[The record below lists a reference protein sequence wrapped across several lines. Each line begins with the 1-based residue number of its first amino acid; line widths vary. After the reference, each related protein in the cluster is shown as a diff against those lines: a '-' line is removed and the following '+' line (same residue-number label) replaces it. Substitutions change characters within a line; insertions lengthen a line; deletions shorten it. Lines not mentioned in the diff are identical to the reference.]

1 MGKDALLHLGLVE
14 GRDDGPARHVD
25 HEGRVLP
32 EHGRVLGPFVV
43 ELVHGV
49 GEFLALGGVEGDVA
63 LRNPLLGVSG
73 HAKQRI
79 AQRNISL
86 NTTQRQELADA
97 MDQLDDKGAQDAA
110 VLREDAAFV
119 VNVPS
124 RTVVTALDQT
134 EMKQRVFT
142 QIDSAMRL

>member
-1 MGKDALLHLGLVE
+1 MTVHQRNGRIPPDALRQAPQQAPTAPDDSSANTDAASFADHLE
-14 GRDDGPARHVD
+14 AAQDQTDDIN
-25 HEGRVLP
+25 L
-32 EHGRVLGPFVV
+32 
-43 ELVHGV
+43 
-49 GEFLALGGVEGDVA
+49 
-63 LRNPLLGVSG
+63 SG

-79 AQRNISL
+79 AQRNITL
-86 NTTQRQELADA
+86 DATQRQELADA

-119 VNVPS
+119 VNVPN

-134 EMKQRVFT
+134 EMKHRVFT

>member
-1 MGKDALLHLGLVE
+1 MTVHQRNGRVPPDAL
-14 GRDDGPARHVD
+14 RQTPQQDPASSPDGPTDADDSSFAD
-25 HEGRVLP
+25 HLEAAQDQTEDIDL
-32 EHGRVLGPFVV
+32 
-43 ELVHGV
+43 
-49 GEFLALGGVEGDVA
+49 
-63 LRNPLLGVSG
+63 SG

-119 VNVPS
+119 VNVPN

>member
-1 MGKDALLHLGLVE
+1 MTVHQRNGRVPPDAL
-14 GRDDGPARHVD
+14 RQTPKQDPAAPDGPPEDTGESSFAD
-25 HEGRVLP
+25 HLEAAQDQTDGIDL
-32 EHGRVLGPFVV
+32 
-43 ELVHGV
+43 
-49 GEFLALGGVEGDVA
+49 
-63 LRNPLLGVSG
+63 SG

-86 NTTQRQELADA
+86 DATQRQELADA

>member
-1 MGKDALLHLGLVE
+1 MTVHQRNGRIPPDALRQTPQQAPTAPDDSSTNTDAASFADHLE
-14 GRDDGPARHVD
+14 AAQDQTDDIN
-25 HEGRVLP
+25 L
-32 EHGRVLGPFVV
+32 
-43 ELVHGV
+43 
-49 GEFLALGGVEGDVA
+49 
-63 LRNPLLGVSG
+63 SG

-79 AQRNISL
+79 VQRNISL
-86 NTTQRQELADA
+86 DATQRQELADA

-119 VNVPS
+119 VNVPN

-134 EMKQRVFT
+134 EMKHRVFT

>member
-1 MGKDALLHLGLVE
+1 MTVHQRNGRIPPDAL
-14 GRDDGPARHVD
+14 RQTPQQDPSSSPDGPTDADDASFAD
-25 HEGRVLP
+25 HLEAAQDQTEDIDL
-32 EHGRVLGPFVV
+32 
-43 ELVHGV
+43 
-49 GEFLALGGVEGDVA
+49 
-63 LRNPLLGVSG
+63 SG

-119 VNVPS
+119 VNVPN

>member
-1 MGKDALLHLGLVE
+1 MTVHQRNGRVPPDALRQTPQQDPASPDGSSTDTDEASFADHLE
-14 GRDDGPARHVD
+14 AAQDQRDGID
-25 HEGRVLP
+25 L
-32 EHGRVLGPFVV
+32 
-43 ELVHGV
+43 
-49 GEFLALGGVEGDVA
+49 
-63 LRNPLLGVSG
+63 SG

-86 NTTQRQELADA
+86 DTPQRQELADA

>member
-1 MGKDALLHLGLVE
+1 MTVHQRNGRIPPDAL
-14 GRDDGPARHVD
+14 RKTSPQDPAAPDGPSTDTDEASFAD
-25 HEGRVLP
+25 HLEAAQDQTDDIDL
-32 EHGRVLGPFVV
+32 
-43 ELVHGV
+43 
-49 GEFLALGGVEGDVA
+49 
-63 LRNPLLGVSG
+63 SG

-86 NTTQRQELADA
+86 DATQRQELADA

>member
-1 MGKDALLHLGLVE
+1 MTVHQRNGRIPPDALRQTPQQDPAAPDDSSTNTDAVSFADHLE
-14 GRDDGPARHVD
+14 AAQDQTDDIN
-25 HEGRVLP
+25 L
-32 EHGRVLGPFVV
+32 
-43 ELVHGV
+43 
-49 GEFLALGGVEGDVA
+49 
-63 LRNPLLGVSG
+63 SG

-79 AQRNISL
+79 VQRNISL
-86 NTTQRQELADA
+86 DATQRQDLADA

-110 VLREDAAFV
+110 VLRDDAAFV
-119 VNVPS
+119 VNVPN

>member
-1 MGKDALLHLGLVE
+1 MTVHQRNGRVPPDAL
-14 GRDDGPARHVD
+14 RQTPKQDPAAPDGPPEDTGELSFAD
-25 HEGRVLP
+25 HLEAAQDQTDGIDL
-32 EHGRVLGPFVV
+32 
-43 ELVHGV
+43 
-49 GEFLALGGVEGDVA
+49 
-63 LRNPLLGVSG
+63 SG

-86 NTTQRQELADA
+86 DTPQRQELADA